1 MAYQKVSEVEEGEVD
16 MDRHTPMANID
27 DVTDAGAR
35 SKLLKTLG
43 LVALAAVGTAAVAG
57 AAVN

>member
-27 DVTDAGAR
+27 DVADVGAR

-43 LVALAAVGTAAVAG
+43 LVTLAAVGTAGV
-57 AAVN
+57 VR